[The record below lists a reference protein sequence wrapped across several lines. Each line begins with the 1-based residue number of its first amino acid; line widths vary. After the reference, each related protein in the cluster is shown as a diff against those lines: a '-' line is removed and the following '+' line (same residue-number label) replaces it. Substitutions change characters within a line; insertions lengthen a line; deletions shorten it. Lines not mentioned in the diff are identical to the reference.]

1 MCHIFTQLHLS
12 IIYMIILNLN
22 LLLFTITSKKSYKK
36 FTIRLNSLPRP
47 IFYNI
52 NLFWVGFVLIQQLN
66 VIDVCWIFTK
76 RIAGKQ
82 KWIDFNRNNIL
93 LNKKCKNVECK
104 KAEEERR
111 SCRMQNAWIMAS
123 CESGQNGVKK
133 LFTKR
138 RPLFS
143 FSELIRHKTDDSD
156 CYNYKFIKIQFK
168 DKTIKPLFKK
178 R

>member
-1 MCHIFTQLHLS
+1 
-12 IIYMIILNLN
+12 
-22 LLLFTITSKKSYKK
+22 
-36 FTIRLNSLPRP
+36 
-47 IFYNI
+47 
-52 NLFWVGFVLIQQLN
+52 
-66 VIDVCWIFTK
+66 
-76 RIAGKQ
+76 
-82 KWIDFNRNNIL
+82 
-93 LNKKCKNVECK
+93 
-104 KAEEERR
+104 
-111 SCRMQNAWIMAS
+111 MQNAWIMAS

-178 R
+178 RQQFPFILKFNYRILLQLTAYSSFHNNNWVNLWKIEII